1 MSTGLAYSAEFLK
14 HRPSAVHPERPERL
28 EAIHTALHNEGLLDQ
43 MVNIDFGPA
52 PVSEIQRVHTAGYI
66 DRVATSC
73 EQGEPYI
80 DSPDSQI
87 CRESY
92 TVARLAVGAVLAA
105 ADAIMAKRLT
115 NALCLVRPPG
125 HHAEAD
131 KSMGF
136 CLFNNVAIATKYLQ
150 AKYNLER
157 ILIIDWDVHHGN
169 GTQHTFEADSSVFY
183 ASFHQSPISCYP
195 GTGWQTEKG
204 TGAGTG
210 TTLNISFE
218 PGATNDDYRTA
229 WKQQLQPA
237 VEVFRPDF
245 IIVSSGYDAH
255 RDDPLAALNLSIDGF
270 SFLMK
275 QTCQLAN
282 QFAQNRLL
290 VALEGGYNLAV
301 LSEAV
306 RTQARILIKAA
317 ELTTQ

>member
-14 HRPSAVHPERPERL
+14 HRPSAAHPEKPERL
-28 EAIHTALHNEGLLDQ
+28 QAIHTALDNEGLLDH
-43 MVNIDFGPA
+43 MVNIDFGPT
-52 PVSEIQRVHTAGYI
+52 PVSEIQRVHTASYI
-66 DRVATSC
+66 DRVAASC
-73 EQGEPYI
+73 EQGVPYI

-131 KSMGF
+131 RSMGF
-136 CLFNNVAIATKYLQ
+136 CLFNNVAIAAKYLL
-150 AKYNLER
+150 AKYNLQR
-157 ILIIDWDVHHGN
+157 ILVLDWDVHHGN
-169 GTQHTFEADSSVFY
+169 GTQHAFEADPSVFY
-183 ASFHQSPISCYP
+183 ASFHQSPASCYP

-204 TGAGTG
+204 TGAGRG
-210 TTLNISFE
+210 TILNMPFE
-218 PGATNDDYRTA
+218 PGATDDDYRTA
-229 WKQQLQPA
+229 WNQQLQPA

-255 RDDPLAALNLSIDGF
+255 RDDPLAALNLSTDGF

-282 QFAQNRLL
+282 RLAQSRLL
-290 VALEGGYNLAV
+290 VVLEGGYNLAV

-306 RTQARILIKAA
+306 CTQTRILIEAA
-317 ELTTQ
+317 ERAT